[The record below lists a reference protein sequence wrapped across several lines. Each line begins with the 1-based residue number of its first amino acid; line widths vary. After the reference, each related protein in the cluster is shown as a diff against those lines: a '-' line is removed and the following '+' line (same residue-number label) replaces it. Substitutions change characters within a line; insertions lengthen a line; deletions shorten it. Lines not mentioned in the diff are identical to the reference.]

1 MPFNIELTVVISD
14 FKAKKIAEGIEV
26 DQKIQVATDRPKKK
40 GIK

>member
-1 MPFNIELTVVISD
+1 MIDNMKLTIFISEL
-14 FKAKKIAEGIEV
+14 KQKKIAEGIEV